1 MFPPDLMPL
10 LEFRMTAAN
19 RTAVHSTQAWTIW
32 LYRLLDGLGIA
43 YGVHFVTMVMPE
55 YNSDSTF
62 LSYLVATGLFMIVAE
77 FFGLYR
83 DWSAINFGK
92 EAGCSLLAW
101 TVTIVLLMAIGQY
114 SLYTRELAAPSLAVW
129 FLVTPAIALG
139 LRISYRT
146 IRKMLLQRGIGL
158 KKYAVIGC
166 NPLGVDLVNG
176 ISQSEAFHMQ
186 FHGFFEDRE
195 TSRTQA
201 AVHKTPEV
209 LGRVEDLIEE
219 VKANRVQVVF
229 ISLPMRAEARI
240 QKILAQLADSTAS
253 VYIVPDLF
261 VFQLMHSRWTNV
273 QGLPV
278 VSVFEN
284 PFYGVDGVFK
294 RGVDLTVGMI
304 AMALAAVPM
313 LLIAA
318 AVKLTSKG
326 PVFFK
331 QKRYGLDG
339 KPIDVWKFRSMTVCE
354 NGHAVTQA
362 TKNDSRLTPIG
373 GFLRKTSLDELP
385 QLFNVLNGTMS
396 LVGPRPHAN
405 AHNEFYRTQISGYM
419 LRHKVKPGIT
429 GLAQV
434 SGCRGETETLD
445 KMEARVRYDHQYIR
459 EWSVLMDLRIMIKTL
474 FVVLKR
480 ENAY

>member
-1 MFPPDLMPL
+1 
-10 LEFRMTAAN
+10 MTIPTP
-19 RTAVHSTQAWTIW
+19 RPSVHSTQAWTLW
-32 LYRLLDGLGIA
+32 LYRLLDCLGIA
-43 YGVHFVTMVMPE
+43 YGVYYVTVVMPV

-62 LSYLVATGLFMIVAE
+62 LSFLVAIGLFMIVAE

-83 DWSAINFGK
+83 DWSAVNFGK
-92 EAGCSLLAW
+92 EAGCAILSWAV
-101 TVTIVLLMAIGQY
+101 TVVLLLAIGQY
-114 SLYTRELAAPSLAVW
+114 SVYTRELGATSLAIW
-129 FLVTPAIALG
+129 FWVTPAISLA
-139 LRISYRT
+139 LRITYRA
-146 IRKMLLQRGIGL
+146 IRKMLLERGIGL

-166 NPLGVDLVNG
+166 NPLGVDLVEG
-176 ISQSEAFHMQ
+176 ITQSEAFHLQ
-186 FHGFFEDRE
+186 FHGFYEDRD
-195 TSRTQA
+195 TTRTQA
-201 AVHKTPEV
+201 VVHKMPEIV
-209 LGRVEDLIEE
+209 GRVEDLIEA
-219 VKANRVQVVF
+219 VKANQVHVVF

-240 QKILAQLADSTAS
+240 QKIMAQLADSTAS

-294 RGVDLTVGMI
+294 RGVDLVVGTI
-304 AMALAAVPM
+304 ALALAALPM
-313 LLIAA
+313 LLVAA

-354 NGHAVTQA
+354 NGNQVIQA
-362 TKNDSRLTPIG
+362 KKNDSRLTPIG
-373 GFLRKTSLDELP
+373 GLLRKTSLDELP

-405 AHNEFYRTQISGYM
+405 AHNEYYRTQINGYM

-434 SGCRGETETLD
+434 SGCRGETDTLD
-445 KMEARVRYDHQYIR
+445 KMETRIRYDHQYIR
-459 EWSVLMDLRIMIKTL
+459 EWSLLMDLQILLKTL

>member
-1 MFPPDLMPL
+1 
-10 LEFRMTAAN
+10 MTIPTP
-19 RTAVHSTQAWTIW
+19 RPSVHSTQAWTIW
-32 LYRLLDGLGIA
+32 LYRLLDCLGIA
-43 YGVHFVTMVMPE
+43 YGVHFITVVMPE

-83 DWSAINFGK
+83 DWSAVNFGR
-92 EAGCSLLAW
+92 EAGCSILAW
-101 TVTIVLLMAIGQY
+101 TVTVILLLAIGQY
-114 SLYTRELAAPSLAVW
+114 SAYTRELRAESLAIW
-129 FLVTPAIALG
+129 YFVTPVIALA
-139 LRISYRT
+139 LRITYRT

-166 NPLGVDLVNG
+166 NPLGVDLVDG
-176 ISQSEAFHMQ
+176 ISHSEAFHLQ
-186 FHGFFEDRE
+186 FQGFYEDRE
-195 TSRTQA
+195 TTRTQA
-201 AVHKTPEV
+201 AVHKMPEV

-219 VKANRVQVVF
+219 VKANRVHVVF

-240 QKILAQLADSTAS
+240 QKILALLADSTAS

-273 QGLPV
+273 QGVPV

-294 RGVDLTVGMI
+294 RGVDLFVGTI
-304 AMALAAVPM
+304 ALILAAVPM
-313 LLIAA
+313 LIVAA

-339 KPIDVWKFRSMTVCE
+339 KAIDVWKFRSMTVCE
-354 NGHAVTQA
+354 NGHAVAQA
-362 TKNDSRLTPIG
+362 TKNDSRLTTIG
-373 GFLRKTSLDELP
+373 GLLRKSSLDELP

-445 KMEARVRYDHQYIR
+445 KMEARIRYDHQYIR
-459 EWSVLMDLRIMIKTL
+459 EWSILMDLKILIRTL

>member
-1 MFPPDLMPL
+1 MNSETTRP
-10 LEFRMTAAN
+10 
-19 RTAVHSTQAWTIW
+19 AVYALQAWTLWI
-32 LYRLLDGLGIA
+32 YRFLDVLAIG
-43 YGVHFVTMVMPE
+43 YGVFFVTTALPQ
-55 YNSDSTF
+55 YDSDSTF
-62 LSYLVATGLFMIVAE
+62 LSFLVAMSIFMLAAE

-83 DWSAINFGK
+83 DWSSVAFGR
-92 EAGCSLLAW
+92 EAGCSILAW
-101 TVTIVLLMAIGQY
+101 AVTMIVLLAIGQY
-114 SLYTRELAAPSLAVW
+114 SLYTKELSGVSLLVW
-129 FLVTPAIALG
+129 FLVTPVIALA

-146 IRKMLLQRGIGL
+146 LRKVLHQRGIGL
-158 KKYAVIGC
+158 KSYAVIGC
-166 NPLGVDLVNG
+166 NQLGLDLVEG
-176 ISQSEAFHMQ
+176 IKNSESFHLQ
-186 FHGFFEDRE
+186 FRGFYEDRE
-195 TSRTQA
+195 LTRTQA
-201 AVHKTPEV
+201 AVNRVPTI
-209 LGRVEDLIEE
+209 LGRVEELIQD

-229 ISLPMRAEARI
+229 ITLPMRAEARI
-240 QKILAQLADSTAS
+240 QKILGELADSTAS

-273 QGLPV
+273 QGVPV

-294 RGVDLTVGMI
+294 RTVDLGVGLL
-304 AMALAAVPM
+304 ALLMSAIPM
-313 LLIAA
+313 LLIAC
-318 AVKLTSKG
+318 AVKLTSRG
-326 PVFFK
+326 PVFFR

-339 KPIDVWKFRSMTVCE
+339 KPFDVWKFRSMTVCE
-354 NGHAVTQA
+354 NGSKVVQA
-362 TKNDSRLTPIG
+362 TKNDSRLTLIG

-405 AHNEFYRTQISGYM
+405 AHNEFYRSQISGYM

-445 KMEARVRYDHQYIR
+445 KMEQRVRYDHQYIR
-459 EWSVLMDLRIMIKTL
+459 EWSILLDLKILVKTMV
-474 FVVLKR
+474 VVLKT

>member
-1 MFPPDLMPL
+1 
-10 LEFRMTAAN
+10 MTIPTP
-19 RTAVHSTQAWTIW
+19 RPSVHSTQAWTIW
-32 LYRLLDGLGIA
+32 LYRLLDCLGIA
-43 YGVHFVTMVMPE
+43 YGVFFITVVMPE

-83 DWSAINFGK
+83 DWSAVNFGK
-92 EAGCSLLAW
+92 EAGCSILAW
-101 TVTIVLLMAIGQY
+101 TVTVVLLLAIGQY
-114 SLYTRELAAPSLAVW
+114 SAYTRELRAESLAIW
-129 FLVTPAIALG
+129 YMVTPAIALA
-139 LRISYRT
+139 LRITYRT

-166 NPLGVDLVNG
+166 NPLGVDLVDG
-176 ISQSEAFHMQ
+176 ISHSEAFHLQ
-186 FHGFFEDRE
+186 FQGFYEDRE
-195 TSRTQA
+195 TTRTQA
-201 AVHKTPEV
+201 AVHKMPEV

-219 VKANRVQVVF
+219 VKANRVHVVF

-240 QKILAQLADSTAS
+240 QKILALLADSTAS

-273 QGLPV
+273 QGVPV

-294 RGVDLTVGMI
+294 RGVDLFVGTI
-304 AMALAAVPM
+304 ALALAAVPM
-313 LLIAA
+313 LIVAA

-326 PVFFK
+326 PVFFR

-339 KPIDVWKFRSMTVCE
+339 KAIDVWKFRSMTVCE
-354 NGHAVTQA
+354 NGHAVAQA
-362 TKNDSRLTPIG
+362 TKNDSRLTTIG

-445 KMEARVRYDHQYIR
+445 KMEARIRYDHQYIR
-459 EWSVLMDLRIMIKTL
+459 EWSILMDLKILIKTL